1 MFNGS
6 HVLISYSLWKADAD
20 LSATAH
26 QAKAAG
32 TQSIGGTSKDI
43 VDARSIKIV
52 MAGSGCQVA
61 EKVKQVSWGPGRY
74 MSDNYLSF
82 IFFFICVV
90 LCVQYSRFWWYLKL
104 LSLVC
109 LDCMEISTFSLCMLF
124 SCQVLGQVYGDVDQ
138 AIEFLIAEQGTGDYL
153 VQNDSLPGQEDIS
166 HGNGRLVLFAL

>member
-61 EKVKQVSWGPGRY
+61 ENVKQVSWGPGRY
-74 MSDNYLSF
+74 MSDNFLSF

-104 LSLVC
+104 LFLVC
-109 LDCMEISTFSLCMLF
+109 LDCMEISTFSLCILL
-124 SCQVLGQVYGDVDQ
+124 SGSRTSIWWCWPSNR
-138 AIEFLIAEQGTGDYL
+138 IP
-153 VQNDSLPGQEDIS
+153 DSRTR
-166 HGNGRLVLFAL
+166 NGRLPGAKWFTSWSRRYFPW